1 MPQSRSRRIRFALV
15 LFGPGLVLLFIQGLF
30 SVLECFKPTKGFGFE
45 SVITVEC
52 IEIGVICREKVAGE
66 TMTKRIMAPLRFIN
80 FYLKNL
86 FFSITRAR
94 FNILLTFFR
103 EMIP

>member
-1 MPQSRSRRIRFALV
+1 
-15 LFGPGLVLLFIQGLF
+15 
-30 SVLECFKPTKGFGFE
+30 
-45 SVITVEC
+45 
-52 IEIGVICREKVAGE
+52 
-66 TMTKRIMAPLRFIN
+66 MTKRIMTPLRFSN